1 MIWWILGGIYL
12 ISIIILIV
20 EIIRAP
26 EMDDH
31 IWARVLQVVRL
42 FFIWKERKNEIFRF
56 IFWDRRF

>member
-1 MIWWILGGIYL
+1 MIWWILSGIYL

-31 IWARVLQVVRL
+31 I
-42 FFIWKERKNEIFRF
+42 
-56 IFWDRRF
+56 

>member
-1 MIWWILGGIYL
+1 MLWWILGGIYP

-31 IWARVLQVVRL
+31 I
-42 FFIWKERKNEIFRF
+42 
-56 IFWDRRF
+56 

>member
-12 ISIIILIV
+12 ISSIILIV

-31 IWARVLQVVRL
+31 I
-42 FFIWKERKNEIFRF
+42 
-56 IFWDRRF
+56 

>member
-12 ISIIILIV
+12 ISIIIFIV

-31 IWARVLQVVRL
+31 I
-42 FFIWKERKNEIFRF
+42 
-56 IFWDRRF
+56 

>member
-1 MIWWILGGIYL
+1 MIWWILCGIYL

-31 IWARVLQVVRL
+31 I
-42 FFIWKERKNEIFRF
+42 
-56 IFWDRRF
+56 

>member
-26 EMDDH
+26 EMDDD
-31 IWARVLQVVRL
+31 I
-42 FFIWKERKNEIFRF
+42 
-56 IFWDRRF
+56 

>member
-1 MIWWILGGIYL
+1 MIWWILGRIYL

-31 IWARVLQVVRL
+31 I
-42 FFIWKERKNEIFRF
+42 
-56 IFWDRRF
+56 

>member
-12 ISIIILIV
+12 IFIVILIF

-31 IWARVLQVVRL
+31 I
-42 FFIWKERKNEIFRF
+42 
-56 IFWDRRF
+56 

>member
-12 ISIIILIV
+12 VSLFILIV

-31 IWARVLQVVRL
+31 I
-42 FFIWKERKNEIFRF
+42 
-56 IFWDRRF
+56 

>member
-20 EIIRAP
+20 EIICAP

-31 IWARVLQVVRL
+31 I
-42 FFIWKERKNEIFRF
+42 
-56 IFWDRRF
+56 